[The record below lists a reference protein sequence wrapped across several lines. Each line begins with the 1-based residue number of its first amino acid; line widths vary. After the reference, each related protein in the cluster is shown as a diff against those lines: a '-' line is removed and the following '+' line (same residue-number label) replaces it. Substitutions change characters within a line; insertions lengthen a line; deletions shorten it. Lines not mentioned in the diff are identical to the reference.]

1 MRNTTHFSLKL
12 LVLAAVVS
20 AASMTGRAD
29 TLVYN
34 NTSNYLGTSYYV
46 ANTEFGDQVT
56 LSDSTTDRYLSK
68 FMFEY
73 TTGHGNSGDEKVWLR
88 FYAMDGPGLIPTPG
102 SLLFDSRTSGF
113 ATDIPLTSGTAEQVE
128 LSGISI
134 HVPNVLL
141 QDGTTAAS
149 FAWTVQFSGVAAS
162 ETVGLIMY
170 APPTVGT
177 TFDDYWEKSGTGWVT
192 KRLAPNNYSFG
203 ALAYAVAVPEPGT
216 LQLGVL
222 AGISALG
229 FLFQRR
235 MRKRS

>member
-1 MRNTTHFSLKL
+1 MRNTTRFSLKL

-46 ANTEFGDQVT
+46 ANTEFGDQIT
-56 LSDSTTDRYLSK
+56 LSDSTTDRYLTK

-102 SLLFDSRTSGF
+102 STLFDSRTSGF
-113 ATDIPLTSGTAEQVE
+113 ATDIPLTSGTAEQLE

-134 HVPNVLL
+134 LVPN
-141 QDGTTAAS
+141 S
-149 FAWTVQFSGVAAS
+149 FTWTVQFSGVAAS

-170 APPTVGT
+170 APPTEGT

-192 KRLAPNNYSFG
+192 KRLEPNNYSFG

-235 MRKRS
+235 MSKRS

>member
-1 MRNTTHFSLKL
+1 MRNTTRFSLKL

-46 ANTEFGDQVT
+46 ANTEFGDQIT
-56 LSDSTTDRYLSK
+56 LSDSTTDRYLTK

-88 FYAMDGPGLIPTPG
+88 FYAMDGPGGTPG
-102 SLLFDSRTSGF
+102 STLFDSRTVPGY
-113 ATDIPLTSGTAEQVE
+113 ATDIPLTSGTAEQVYVD
-128 LSGISI
+128 LNDTRIL
-134 HVPNVLL
+134 VPN
-141 QDGTTAAS
+141 S
-149 FAWTVQFSGVAAS
+149 FTWTVQFSGVAAS

-177 TFDDYWEKSGTGWVT
+177 TFDDYWEKS
-192 KRLAPNNYSFG
+192 LS
-203 ALAYAVAVPEPGT
+203 LIHISEPT
-216 LQLGVL
+216 
-222 AGISALG
+222 
-229 FLFQRR
+229 RPY
-235 MRKRS
+235 

>member
-1 MRNTTHFSLKL
+1 MRNTTRFSLKL

-46 ANTEFGDQVT
+46 ANTEFGDQIT

-88 FYAMDGPGLIPTPG
+88 FYAMDGPGFTPG
-102 SLLFDSRTSGF
+102 STLFDSRTSGF
-113 ATDIPLTSGTAEQVE
+113 PTDISLTSGTAEQVE

-134 HVPNVLL
+134 PVPNVLM

-149 FAWTVQFSGVAAS
+149 FTWTVQFSGVAAS

-192 KRLAPNNYSFG
+192 KRLPPNNYSFG

>member
-1 MRNTTHFSLKL
+1 MRNTTRFSLKL

-46 ANTEFGDQVT
+46 ANTEFGDQIT
-56 LSDSTTDRYLSK
+56 LSDSTTDRYLTK

-102 SLLFDSRTSGF
+102 SILFDSRTSGF

-134 HVPNVLL
+134 LVPN
-141 QDGTTAAS
+141 S
-149 FAWTVQFSGVAAS
+149 FTWTVQFSGVAAS

-170 APPTVGT
+170 NPPTVGT
-177 TFDDYWEKSGTGWVT
+177 TFDDYWEKSDTGWVT
-192 KRLAPNNYSFG
+192 KRLPPNNYSFG

>member
-1 MRNTTHFSLKL
+1 MRNTTRFSLKL

-46 ANTEFGDQVT
+46 ANTEFGDQIT
-56 LSDSTTDRYLSK
+56 LSPSTTDRYLSK

-88 FYAMDGPGLIPTPG
+88 FYAMDGPGGTPG
-102 SLLFDSRTSGF
+102 STLFDSRTVPGY
-113 ATDIPLTSGTAEQVE
+113 ATDIPLTSGTAEQVYVD
-128 LSGISI
+128 LNDTRIL
-134 HVPNVLL
+134 VPN
-141 QDGTTAAS
+141 S
-149 FAWTVQFSGVAAS
+149 FTWTVQFSGVAAS

-177 TFDDYWEKSGTGWVT
+177 SFDDYWEKSGTGWVT

>member
-1 MRNTTHFSLKL
+1 MRNTTRFSLKL

-46 ANTEFGDQVT
+46 ANTEFGDQIT
-56 LSDSTTDRYLSK
+56 LSDSTTDRYLTK

-102 SLLFDSRTSGF
+102 SLLFDSRTAGF
-113 ATDIPLTSGTAEQVE
+113 ATDIPLTSGTAEQVYVD
-128 LSGISI
+128 LNDTRIL
-134 HVPNVLL
+134 VPN
-141 QDGTTAAS
+141 S
-149 FAWTVQFSGVAAS
+149 FTWTVQFSGVAAS

-177 TFDDYWEKSGTGWVT
+177 SFDDYWEKSGTGWVT
-192 KRLAPNNYSFG
+192 KRLPPNNYSFG

-235 MRKRS
+235 MSKRS

>member
-1 MRNTTHFSLKL
+1 MRNTTRFSLKL

-46 ANTEFGDQVT
+46 ANTEFGDQIT
-56 LSDSTTDRYLSK
+56 LSPSTTDRYLSK

-88 FYAMDGPGLIPTPG
+88 FYAMDGPGGTPG
-102 SLLFDSRTSGF
+102 STLFDSRTVPGY
-113 ATDIPLTSGTAEQVE
+113 ATDIPLTSGTAEQVYVD
-128 LSGISI
+128 LNDTRIL
-134 HVPNVLL
+134 VPN
-141 QDGTTAAS
+141 S
-149 FAWTVQFSGVAAS
+149 FTWTVQFSGVAAS

>member
-1 MRNTTHFSLKL
+1 MRNTTRFSLKL

-46 ANTEFGDQVT
+46 ANTEFGDQIT
-56 LSDSTTDRYLSK
+56 LSDSTTDRYLTK

-88 FYAMDGPGLIPTPG
+88 FYAMDGPGGTPG
-102 SLLFDSRTSGF
+102 STLFDSRTVPGY
-113 ATDIPLTSGTAEQVE
+113 ATDIPLTSGTAEQVYVD
-128 LSGISI
+128 LNDTRIL
-134 HVPNVLL
+134 VPN
-141 QDGTTAAS
+141 S
-149 FAWTVQFSGVAAS
+149 FTWTVQFSGVAAS

-192 KRLAPNNYSFG
+192 KRLPPNNYSFG

-216 LQLGVL
+216 LQLGLL

-235 MRKRS
+235 MSKRS

>member
-1 MRNTTHFSLKL
+1 MRNTTRFSLKL

-20 AASMTGRAD
+20 AASMTSRAD

-46 ANTEFGDQVT
+46 ANTEFGDQIT
-56 LSDSTTDRYLSK
+56 LSPSTTDRYLSK

-88 FYAMDGPGLIPTPG
+88 FYAMDGPGLTPG
-102 SLLFDSRTSGF
+102 SILFDSRTAGF
-113 ATDIPLTSGTAEQVE
+113 ATDIPLTSGTAEQVYVD
-128 LSGISI
+128 LNDTRIL
-134 HVPNVLL
+134 VPN
-141 QDGTTAAS
+141 S
-149 FAWTVQFSGVAAS
+149 FTWTVQFSGVAAS

-177 TFDDYWEKSGTGWVT
+177 SFDDYWEKSGTGWVT

-235 MRKRS
+235 MSKRS